1 LEQELRRAPSD
12 PDLVNRLD
20 DLDRRVLDLRL
31 PAAYGEMAYN
41 LKAHIRA
48 LRAEGD

>member
-1 LEQELRRAPSD
+1 MPSADGLVDRR
-12 PDLVNRLD
+12 D

-31 PAAYGEMAYN
+31 PAAYGEMTYN

-48 LRAEGD
+48 LRERADGSL